1 MKADLSSLWNNYKEH
16 AQLEARDELIVHY
29 APMVKYVAGRLAINL
44 SSAVEM
50 DELISYGIEGLIDAI
65 EKYDPTRNIKFE
77 TYAVTRI
84 RGSMIDGLRSMDWV
98 PVSVRQKSKELEKVY
113 LQLENRLGRTAT
125 HQEVAQE
132 LGISEKELS
141 VLLQEIAATTIVSLD
156 DYIPGDEGEE
166 KKRRIVEML
175 EDENAVD
182 ALEMVEIQEIKEL
195 LARSIAKLPDKEK
208 MVIYLYYYEGLTLK
222 EIGLTLNLSE
232 SRISQLHTK
241 AVLRL
246 RGGLSKKKHSV
257 GGILSTNSS
266 PIFTLYIKPRSR

>member
-1 MKADLSSLWNNYKEH
+1 MKADMSSLWNNYKEH
-16 AQLEARDELIVHY
+16 AQLEARDELIIHY
-29 APMVKYVAGRLAINL
+29 APMVKYVANRLSINL
-44 SSAVEM
+44 SSVVEV
-50 DELISYGIEGLIDAI
+50 DELISYGIEGLIDAM

-77 TYAVTRI
+77 TYAITRI

-98 PVSVRQKSKELEKVY
+98 PVSVRQKSKELEKTY
-113 LQLENRLGRTAT
+113 LQLESRLGRTAT
-125 HQEVAQE
+125 DQEVARE
-132 LGISEKELS
+132 LGISEQDLA
-141 VLLQEIAATTIVSLD
+141 VLLKEVAATTIISLD
-156 DYIPGDEGEE
+156 DYIPGDEGED

-182 ALEMVEIQEIKEL
+182 ALEMLEVQEVKDL
-195 LARSIAKLPDKEK
+195 LARSIARLPDKEK

-246 RGGLSKKKHSV
+246 RGSLSKKKHLV
-257 GGILSTNSS
+257 T
-266 PIFTLYIKPRSR
+266 